1 MLCKK
6 CKKELQEDWL
16 YCPWCGLNAKKD
28 SRRAIS
34 QRKDGTYQKAITI
47 DGKRKYFYG
56 RSEKDVIKKI
66 AEFSREAGDKRS
78 AAFAVYA
85 EALEQ
90 SWGNLAYNSLRG
102 YKPALVRC
110 VTTFGKTPVADITPM
125 QVKGFLD
132 KVGKTF
138 SQKTVNTQKNI
149 TSQVFDLA
157 ILAGDIQVN
166 PVANIK
172 ATGKKTSGREEASQE
187 DREKIAAHW
196 DDCAVSR
203 LGYFIML
210 TGLRVGEALAL
221 RYEDIDRDKNQI
233 HVTKSVYYVGTAP
246 HIKEPKTDAG
256 VRTVFLLPDV
266 AERFTGK
273 NGYIFTNEKGEILRS
288 NESSRNWRKWCK
300 NYGICCTF
308 HQLRHSFATSCCE
321 VGIDKAVIQGM
332 MGHSSYIVTEKYT
345 HLRDKMLEDAQA
357 KFTTSLLHHTDA
369 NTKQ

>member
-6 CKKELQEDWL
+6 CKKELQDDWL

-66 AEFSREAGDKRS
+66 AEFSREAEDKRS

-90 SWGNLAYNSLRG
+90 SWDNLAYNSLRG

-138 SQKTVNTQKNI
+138 SQK
-149 TSQVFDLA
+149 
-157 ILAGDIQVN
+157 
-166 PVANIK
+166 P
-172 ATGKKTSGREEASQE
+172 
-187 DREKIAAHW
+187 
-196 DDCAVSR
+196 
-203 LGYFIML
+203 
-210 TGLRVGEALAL
+210 
-221 RYEDIDRDKNQI
+221 
-233 HVTKSVYYVGTAP
+233 
-246 HIKEPKTDAG
+246 
-256 VRTVFLLPDV
+256 
-266 AERFTGK
+266 
-273 NGYIFTNEKGEILRS
+273 
-288 NESSRNWRKWCK
+288 
-300 NYGICCTF
+300 
-308 HQLRHSFATSCCE
+308 
-321 VGIDKAVIQGM
+321 
-332 MGHSSYIVTEKYT
+332 
-345 HLRDKMLEDAQA
+345 
-357 KFTTSLLHHTDA
+357 
-369 NTKQ
+369 